1 MIGFALGTGVL
12 MIALAVLPLRGGV
25 PWKLLLAAVALLV
38 AFKFQVLHKFGGPN
52 FFAPD
57 LPVWLQLGPAFF
69 HAAFLIFLAGLLLL
83 AIVQGALSL
92 FRVAGLSFYLRA
104 EAVLFCLAVIVAAIG
119 IRNGIS
125 PPVPRAHTFRCANLP
140 PEAEGYRIALLA
152 DIHADRVT
160 RADRVAEMVALANG
174 MDADIA
180 VIAGDFADGPVARV
194 GAELA
199 PLKNLRARHGVYG
212 VSGNHEYYSDYS
224 EWHSFLETLGVK
236 MLDNASTNL
245 PGGVVLAGVSDLAAG
260 YRRTGSGGPPPD
272 FDAALCG
279 VQPGS
284 CTVMLAHQ
292 PALARVSARRGVAVQ
307 LSGHTH
313 GGMMPGLRQL
323 VARFNGGWVYGA
335 YDVEGM
341 GLYVSSGSGIWNGF
355 PVRLFCP
362 PEVTLVTLQRK

>member
-1 MIGFALGTGVL
+1 MAGFAFGTGVL
-12 MIALAVLPLRGGV
+12 MVALAVLPLRAGV
-25 PWKLLLAAVALLV
+25 SWKLLLAAAALLV
-38 AFKFQVLHKFGGPN
+38 AFKFQVMHKLGGPN

-57 LPVWLQLGPAFF
+57 LPAWLQLAAAFL

-83 AIVQGALSL
+83 GVVQGALLL

-104 EAVLFCLAVIVAAIG
+104 EAVLLCLAVLAAAVG

-125 PPVPRAHTFRCANLP
+125 PPVPREHAFRCANLP
-140 PEAEGYRIALLA
+140 PEAEGFRIALLA
-152 DIHADRVT
+152 DIHADCVT

-174 MDADIA
+174 MDADVA
-180 VIAGDFADGPVARV
+180 VIAGDFADGPVAKA

-199 PLKNLRARHGVYG
+199 PLKDLRARYGVYG
-212 VSGNHEYYSDYS
+212 VSGNHEYYSGDA
-224 EWHSFLETLGVK
+224 EWRDFLETLGVK

-245 PGGVVLAGVSDLAAG
+245 PCGIVVAGVADLAAWHNKG
-260 YRRTGSGGPPPD
+260 KSPPD

-279 VQPGS
+279 VQPGA

-292 PALARVSARRGVAVQ
+292 PVLARMSAKRGVAVQ

-313 GGMMPGLRQL
+313 GGMMLGLKQL
-323 VARFNGGWVYGA
+323 VARFNGGWVSGA

-341 GLYVSSGSGIWNGF
+341 GLYVSNGSGIWNGF

-362 PEVTLVTLQRK
+362 PEVTLITLSGRK

>member
-1 MIGFALGTGVL
+1 MVGFAFGTGVL
-12 MIALAVLPLRGGV
+12 MVALAVLPLRVGV
-25 PWKLLLAAVALLV
+25 PWKLLFAAAALLV
-38 AFKFQVLHKFGGPN
+38 AFKFQVMHKLGGPN

-57 LPVWLQLGPAFF
+57 LPAWLQLAAAFL

-83 AIVQGALSL
+83 GVVQGVLLL
-92 FRVAGLSFYLRA
+92 FRIAGLSFYLRA
-104 EAVLFCLAVIVAAIG
+104 EAVLLCLAVVTAAIG

-125 PPVPRAHTFRCANLP
+125 PPVPREHTFRCTTLP
-140 PEAEGYRIALLA
+140 PAAEGFRIALLA

-160 RADRVAEMVALANG
+160 RADRVAKMVALANG
-174 MDADIA
+174 MEADIA
-180 VIAGDFADGPVARV
+180 VIAGDFADGPVSKV

-212 VSGNHEYYSDYS
+212 VSGNHEYYSDYV
-224 EWHSFLETLGVK
+224 EWRDFLETLGVK

-245 PGGVVLAGVSDLAAG
+245 PGGIVLAGVTDLAAWHKG
-260 YRRTGSGGPPPD
+260 MPSPD

-279 VQPGS
+279 VQPGA

-292 PALARVSARRGVAVQ
+292 PVLARMSAKRGVAVQ

-313 GGMMPGLRQL
+313 GGMMPGLKQL
-323 VARFNGGWVYGA
+323 VARFNGGWVSGA

-341 GLYVSSGSGIWNGF
+341 GLYVSNGSGIWNGF

-362 PEVTLVTLQRK
+362 PEVTLVTLSGKRE